1 VVVSVPPAS
10 YRGPVRL
17 SDASAA
23 PSLSRRSVLLAT
35 AATAVAVT
43 ACTKD
48 PADGSSSSAAPP
60 APDELL
66 RRVVVAAEADLVA
79 LYASTAHAHPQL
91 AVALGA
97 IEDRHRRHFAAV
109 AASGEVAAATR
120 TGSTA
125 DPTSPSVGATVT
137 ALPVPADPAAALA
150 ALRSAEEAAAQARLE
165 DCLRCEDPALAELF
179 AAVAAGEAAN
189 GVLLPAAS

>member
-17 SDASAA
+17 SDPSAA
-23 PSLSRRSVLLAT
+23 PRLSRRSVLLAA
-35 AATAVAVT
+35 AATAVAVA

-48 PADGSSSSAAPP
+48 PADGSSPSAAP

-66 RRVVVAAEADLVA
+66 RRLVVAAEADLVA

-97 IEDRHRRHFAAV
+97 VEDRHRHHFAAV
-109 AASGEVAAATR
+109 AASGAVAAATR
-120 TGSTA
+120 ARSTA
-125 DPTSPSVGATVT
+125 DPTSPSAGATAT

-165 DCLRCEDPALAELF
+165 DCLQCEDPALAELI

>member
-17 SDASAA
+17 SDASAV
-23 PSLSRRSVLLAT
+23 PRPSRRSVLLAT

-48 PADGSSSSAAPP
+48 PADGSSPSGAPP
-60 APDELL
+60 APDEVL
-66 RRVVVAAEADLVA
+66 RRGVVAAEADLVA
-79 LYASTAHAHPQL
+79 LYASTAHAHPRL

-97 IEDRHRRHFAAV
+97 VEDRHRRHFAAV
-109 AASGEVAAATR
+109 AASGPVAAAVR
-120 TGSTA
+120 TGPTA
-125 DPTSPSVGATVT
+125 DPTSPSAGATAT
-137 ALPVPADPAAALA
+137 LPVPADPAAALA

-165 DCLRCEDPALAELF
+165 DCLRCEDPALAELI

>member
-1 VVVSVPPAS
+1 
-10 YRGPVRL
+10 
-17 SDASAA
+17 
-23 PSLSRRSVLLAT
+23 VLLAT

-48 PADGSSSSAAPP
+48 PADGSSPSGAPP
-60 APDELL
+60 APDEVL
-66 RRVVVAAEADLVA
+66 RRGVVAAEADLVA

-97 IEDRHRRHFAAV
+97 VEDRHRRHFAAV
-109 AASGEVAAATR
+109 AASGPVAAAER
-120 TGSTA
+120 TGPPA
-125 DPTSPSVGATVT
+125 DPTFPSAGATAT

-165 DCLRCEDPALAELF
+165 DCLRCEDPALAELI